1 MVGSG
6 SSTRD
11 LVGHV
16 RIGGLKRWSTNRQGW
31 WRLRRCSSR
40 VVHYEDAVLVLLEV
54 HEVVEP
60 LWVACAGERVKI
72 LDDGFAW
79 LFVLREGARHVVTAH
94 CDAAGEPVH
103 WYVDVVEGWWMGDDG
118 FPVYADLFLDV
129 VATPGGSVELLDVVE
144 LEAALA
150 ADGVTSAQYE
160 LARSEAD
167 RLVRALRAG
176 EFQPA
181 VWTREYLAAARSASR
196 MQAPSF

>member
-6 SSTRD
+6 SLTRG
-11 LVGHV
+11 LVGHC

-40 VVHYEDAVLVLLEV
+40 VVSYGDAVLVLLEA

-60 LWVACAGERVKI
+60 LWVTCAGERVKI

-79 LFVLREGARHVVTAH
+79 LFVLHEGARHVVTAH
-94 CDAAGEPVH
+94 CDAAGAPVH
-103 WYVDVVEGWWMGDDG
+103 WYVDVVEDWWMGDDG

-129 VATPGGSVELLDVVE
+129 VATPGGSVELLDAAE

-150 ADGVTSAQYE
+150 ADVVTSAQYE
-160 LARSEAD
+160 LALSEAD
-167 RLVRALRAG
+167 RIVRALQGGRF
-176 EFQPA
+176 EPA
-181 VWTREYLAAARSASR
+181 VRTREFHSAARSVTGT
-196 MQAPSF
+196 